1 MTEKRNVQIDE
12 IADVIGISF
21 MILTVTLF
29 ASIALLVWRLQVKLK
44 ELRQRGEESD
54 DFGKEIWNVIV
65 IMMVFSSSFLLR
77 IVYTLFIVKFFI
89 DPKSG
94 TQV

>member
-1 MTEKRNVQIDE
+1 MIEKRKVQIDE
-12 IADVIGISF
+12 IANVIGISF
-21 MILTVTLF
+21 MILTVALF
-29 ASIALLVWRLQVKLK
+29 TSIALLVWRLQVKLK
-44 ELRQRGEESD
+44 ELKQRGEESN

-77 IVYTLFIVKFFI
+77 IVYTLFIVKIFI

>member
-1 MTEKRNVQIDE
+1 MVEKRMVHLME
-12 IADVIGISF
+12 ISTVVGISF

-54 DFGKEIWNVIV
+54 NFGKEIWNVIV
-65 IMMVFSSSFLLR
+65 IMMVFSSSFILR
-77 IVYTLFIVKFFI
+77 VIFTLFII
-89 DPKSG
+89 QIIHDP
-94 TQV
+94 

>member
-1 MTEKRNVQIDE
+1 MIQHNEID
-12 IADVIGISF
+12 AVIGISF
-21 MILTVTLF
+21 VILTVTLF

-65 IMMVFSSSFLLR
+65 IMMVFSSSFILR
-77 IVYTLFIVKFFI
+77 IVFTLFILEIFI
-89 DPKSG
+89 APESG